1 MKPEVVKKIIETE
14 NRILTGHE
22 QLQRQL
28 DSRLDQLREETEL
41 RYQKR
46 KEALQRQ
53 REEQRKLSLKKVEE
67 KAVAIIAAAEEDA
80 GWMDGLD
87 DSFLQRII
95 GDYLN
100 LLLPGEEDDRQDV
113 QG

>member
-28 DSRLDQLREETEL
+28 DSRLDQLKEETEL
-41 RYQKR
+41 RYQQR
-46 KEALQRQ
+46 KEELQRQ
-53 REEQRKLSLKKVEE
+53 REEQREQSRKKVEE
-67 KAVAIIAAAEEDA
+67 KAAAIIAAAEEDA
-80 GWMDGLD
+80 RRLDGLEESVLRQSIRD
-87 DSFLQRII
+87 H
-95 GDYLN
+95 LN
-100 LLLPGEEDDRQDV
+100 FLLPGEEDDRQDV